1 MSDRFWVTKLPKEM
15 PKIVKCL
22 RKEMPKVPKLP
33 KMPKVN
39 VFYLFYEIRNS
50 R

>member
-1 MSDRFWVTKLPKEM
+1 MDSDTVFTSVCPNPDKPENA
-15 PKIVKCL
+15 L

-33 KMPKVN
+33 KMRKVN
-39 VFYLFYEIRNS
+39 VFYLFYENRIS